1 MSRSSNDIEGFYSYA
16 MELFA
21 STGHATTSVPEFVNH
36 TSKQFVFFD
45 GKTDLFLSKGER
57 HILQLFDNVSRLF
70 SFNGCT
76 FFSMNLLTV
85 RSDRSQVAHDI
96 HTMIHPSVGSTAS
109 VCLFKWE
116 DEVLLSFVGYG
127 LKCVLSGWF
136 SINDDAGELF
146 DRLHIGNMSVDRGY
160 DYFIDMVYTLARSYY
175 FLPKDQS
182 IYELIP
188 INMVSLQLNEEL
200 DRDDINSIVEQER
213 TKPQREYG
221 YDYVEYDDSPVQSA
235 NLDSELDSLLL
246 EISDT
251 DFEEDNPFGEEVET
265 EDDDDFDEDYDSDEH
280 DEYEFENLDPELFRD
295 PTLMVK
301 WLQKENS

>member
-1 MSRSSNDIEGFYSYA
+1 
-16 MELFA
+16 
-21 STGHATTSVPEFVNH
+21 
-36 TSKQFVFFD
+36 
-45 GKTDLFLSKGER
+45 
-57 HILQLFDNVSRLF
+57 
-70 SFNGCT
+70 
-76 FFSMNLLTV
+76 MNLLTV

-127 LKCVLSGWF
+127 LKCVLSDWF

-280 DEYEFENLDPELFRD
+280 DEYEFEDMPDVTEHIFYCTTCGDEYVFLQDYDKAISYYERTDTFENWSDLTDEELQ
-295 PTLMVK
+295 K
-301 WLQKENS
+301 WLQLLEKEENVVFKD